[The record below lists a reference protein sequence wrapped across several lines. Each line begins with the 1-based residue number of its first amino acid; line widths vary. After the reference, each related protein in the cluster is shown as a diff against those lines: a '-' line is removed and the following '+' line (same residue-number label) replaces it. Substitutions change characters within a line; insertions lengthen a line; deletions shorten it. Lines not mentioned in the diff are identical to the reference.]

1 MQLPFIAPAPPPGAG
16 PIPPTTR
23 APTAATPGVCTKE
36 ESEKMLTVANGTQ
49 VVVLPDG
56 ALEMDEFR
64 KSDTAFTSMEL
75 DTVVTADDRDM
86 GTCAAYVERLEIY
99 IENVYQRYRVQI
111 SFLINSVLL
120 IGYLVYFSYCMY
132 HRFGDEGSII
142 MLSGTVIFLAIKGR
156 PLLCSK
162 GCQDKVTR
170 PCAQFVRTKWG
181 IRVMTYT
188 RYASDDFDDT
198 YPTNV
203 VVSHTGECLWVP
215 PGMFKSTCA
224 IDITW
229 FPFDDQ
235 RCDLKFGSWT
245 YTGQL
250 LNLTQDEKNSGDTS
264 SFIRNGEWIL
274 IGVPVKRNTIQYDC
288 CPDIYI
294 DLTFTIHIRRRTLYY
309 GFNIIIPCVLISSL
323 TLLLFILP
331 PDAGEKISLG
341 VTILLSLMVFL
352 LLVAE
357 TMPPTSDAVPLIG
370 IYFACI
376 MVMCSLSIVFTV
388 LVLNFHYRSPDTH
401 VMPRWVKCF
410 ICGWLAWLLRMKR
423 PGGSTSIRS
432 LTQRAQVKD
441 MKLGEL
447 EEKSKSLM
455 ANVLDM
461 DDDPRMVNG
470 NTTGFLCKDEKNQII
485 HTNIWLQMNWTAS
498 NLKWNKEDFGNV
510 SSIRVPKSM
519 VWVPDI
525 LMYNRWAAC
534 LVNR

>member
-1 MQLPFIAPAPPPGAG
+1 MEIAFHMPVLWLLLSLLKGSRQG
-16 PIPPTTR
+16 DNER
-23 APTAATPGVCTKE
+23 RVLRHLFE
-36 ESEKMLTVANGTQ
+36 ESVYNKLERPVVNESEPINVSFGIILQQIIDVDEKNQIIHTNIWLQMNW
-49 VVVLPDG
+49 
-56 ALEMDEFR
+56 
-64 KSDTAFTSMEL
+64 TASNLKWNKEDFGNVTS
-75 DTVVTADDRDM
+75 
-86 GTCAAYVERLEIY
+86 
-99 IENVYQRYRVQI
+99 
-111 SFLINSVLL
+111 
-120 IGYLVYFSYCMY
+120 
-132 HRFGDEGSII
+132 
-142 MLSGTVIFLAIKGR
+142 
-156 PLLCSK
+156 
-162 GCQDKVTR
+162 
-170 PCAQFVRTKWG
+170 
-181 IRVMTYT
+181 IRVPRSMVWVPDILMYNS
-188 RYASDDFDDT
+188 ASESFDNT

-203 VVSHTGECLWVP
+203 VISHTGECLWVP

-250 LNLTQDEKNSGDTS
+250 LNLTQDKNGGDTS
-264 SFIRNGEWIL
+264 TFIRNGEWIL
-274 IGVPVKRNTIQYDC
+274 IGVPVQRNVKRYDC
-288 CPDIYI
+288 CPEFYI

-309 GFNIIIPCVLISSL
+309 GFNIIIPCVLISTL

-388 LVLNFHYRSPDTH
+388 AVLNFHYRSPDTH
-401 VMPRWVKCF
+401 IMSRWVKYF

-423 PGGSTSIRS
+423 PGGSTTKKALI
-432 LTQRAQVKD
+432 QRAQVKD

-447 EEKSKSLM
+447 EDKSKSLM

-461 DDDPRMVNG
+461 EDDPRMVNG
-470 NTTGFLCKDEKNQII
+470 NTTGFLLKMEEGLSMTSSSLRHDITSILREVKKITAKFRKSEEEDDIKNDWKFAAKVMDRLCFVVCLLF
-485 HTNIWLQMNWTAS
+485 TVGSTLA
-498 NLKWNKEDFGNV
+498 
-510 SSIRVPKSM
+510 
-519 VWVPDI
+519 I
-525 LMYNRWAAC
+525 LMSAPNLLTFDEDYRS
-534 LVNR
+534 V